1 MRENEGYKKKMTVI
15 NKNAG
20 YARKNIFLA
29 PKRGFSRENGY
40 MLCVCDWIFYKF
52 E

>member
-1 MRENEGYKKKMTVI
+1 
-15 NKNAG
+15 
-20 YARKNIFLA
+20 LA

-52 E
+52 EWIVQRLSTREKNHATMQG